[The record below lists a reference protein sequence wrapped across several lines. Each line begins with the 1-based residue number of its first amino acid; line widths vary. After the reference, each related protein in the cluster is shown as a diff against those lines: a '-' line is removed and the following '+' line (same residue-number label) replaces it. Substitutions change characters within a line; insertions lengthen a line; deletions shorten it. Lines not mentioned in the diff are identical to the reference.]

1 MNNSQF
7 PYQVKEQ
14 SRTIIDDS
22 YTALVRQSV
31 TRAFVWMTLGLA
43 ITGLTALFIAD
54 SNLIEVLFSSSS
66 SFWILVVAEFA
77 LVWYLSSRI
86 MKLSM
91 PVATAAFAVYSLLN
105 GVTLSPIFLVYTG
118 ESIASTFFITAGTF
132 GTMAV
137 FGYTTKRD
145 LSSWGSYLMM
155 ALIGLIIA
163 SVVNIFLGSS
173 LLMWAISYLGVLL
186 FVGLTAYDTQQLKA
200 MIAASI
206 GDEEQTKKVAL
217 LGALNLYLDFINLFI
232 YLLRILGK
240 RR

>member
-7 PYQVKEQ
+7 PYHGEEL
-14 SRTIIDDS
+14 SRTIVDDS
-22 YTALVRQSV
+22 YTVLVRQSV
-31 TRAFVWMTLGLA
+31 TRAFVWMALGLA
-43 ITGLTALFIAD
+43 ITGLTALFVAD
-54 SNLIEVLFSSSS
+54 SNLIEVIFSSG
-66 SFWILVVAEFA
+66 SFWMLVIAELA
-77 LVWYLSSRI
+77 VVWFLSSRI

-105 GVTLSPIFLVYTG
+105 GVMLSPIFLVYTG
-118 ESIASTFFITAGTF
+118 ESIASTFFITAATF

-173 LLMWAISYLGVLL
+173 LLMWAVSYLGVLL
-186 FVGLTAYDTQQLKA
+186 FVGLTAYDTQRIKE
-200 MIAASI
+200 MIAQSV

-217 LGALNLYLDFINLFI
+217 LGALNLYLDFINLFL
-232 YLLRILGK
+232 YLLRLFG
-240 RR
+240 RRN

>member
-7 PYQVKEQ
+7 PYHGEEL
-14 SRTIIDDS
+14 SRTIVDDS
-22 YTALVRQSV
+22 YTVLVRQSV

-43 ITGLTALFIAD
+43 ITGLTALFVAD
-54 SNLIEVLFSSSS
+54 SNLIEVIFSSG
-66 SFWILVVAEFA
+66 SFWILVIAELA
-77 LVWYLSSRI
+77 VVWFLSSRI

-118 ESIASTFFITAGTF
+118 ESITSTFFITAATF

-173 LLMWAISYLGVLL
+173 LLMWAVSYLGVLL

-206 GDEEQTKKVAL
+206 GDEEQTKKAAL

-232 YLLRILGK
+232 YLLRILG
-240 RR
+240 

>member
-7 PYQVKEQ
+7 PYHGEEL
-14 SRTIIDDS
+14 SRTIVDDS
-22 YTALVRQSV
+22 YMVLVRQSV

-43 ITGLTALFIAD
+43 ITGLTALFVAD
-54 SNLIEVLFSSSS
+54 SNLIEVLFSSG
-66 SFWILVVAEFA
+66 SFWMLVIAELA
-77 LVWYLSSRI
+77 VVWFLSSRI

-91 PVATAAFAVYSLLN
+91 PVATAAFALYSLLN

-118 ESIASTFFITAGTF
+118 ESITSTFFITAATF

-173 LLMWAISYLGVLL
+173 LLMWAVSYLGVLL

>member
-7 PYQVKEQ
+7 PYHGEEL
-14 SRTIIDDS
+14 SRTIVDDS
-22 YTALVRQSV
+22 YTVLVRQSV

-43 ITGLTALFIAD
+43 ITGLTALFVAD
-54 SNLIEVLFSSSS
+54 SNLIEVIFSSG
-66 SFWILVVAEFA
+66 SFWMLVIAELA
-77 LVWYLSSRI
+77 VVWFLSSRI

-118 ESIASTFFITAGTF
+118 ESITSTFFITAATF

-173 LLMWAISYLGVLL
+173 LLMWAVSYLGVLL

>member
-7 PYQVKEQ
+7 PYHGEEL
-14 SRTIIDDS
+14 SRTIVDDS
-22 YTALVRQSV
+22 YTVLVRQSV

-43 ITGLTALFIAD
+43 ITGLTALFVAD
-54 SNLIEVLFSSSS
+54 SNLIEVLFSSG
-66 SFWILVVAEFA
+66 SFWMLVIAELA
-77 LVWYLSSRI
+77 VVWFLSSRI

-118 ESIASTFFITAGTF
+118 ESITSTFFITAATF

-173 LLMWAISYLGVLL
+173 LLMWAVSYLGVLL

>member
-7 PYQVKEQ
+7 PYHGEEL
-14 SRTIIDDS
+14 SRTIVDDS
-22 YTALVRQSV
+22 YTVLVRQSV

-43 ITGLTALFIAD
+43 ITGLTALFVAD
-54 SNLIEVLFSSSS
+54 SNLIEVIFSSG
-66 SFWILVVAEFA
+66 SFWMLVIAELA
-77 LVWYLSSRI
+77 VVWFLSSRV
-86 MKLSM
+86 MTLSM

-105 GVTLSPIFLVYTG
+105 GVMLSPIFLVYTG

-155 ALIGLIIA
+155 GLIGLIIA
-163 SVVNIFLGSS
+163 SLVNMFVGSS
-173 LLMWAISYLGVLL
+173 LLMWVVSYLGVLI
-186 FVGLTAYDTQQLKA
+186 FVGLTAYDTQRIKE
-200 MIAASI
+200 MIAQSV

-232 YLLRILGK
+232 YLLRLFG
-240 RR
+240 RRD

>member
-7 PYQVKEQ
+7 PYHGEEL
-14 SRTIIDDS
+14 SRTIVDDS
-22 YTALVRQSV
+22 YMVLVRQSV

-43 ITGLTALFIAD
+43 ITGLTALFVAD
-54 SNLIEVLFSSSS
+54 SNLIEVIFSSG
-66 SFWILVVAEFA
+66 SFWMLVIAELA
-77 LVWYLSSRI
+77 VVWFLSSRI

-118 ESIASTFFITAGTF
+118 ESITSTFFITAATF

-145 LSSWGSYLMM
+145 LSSWGSYLIM

-186 FVGLTAYDTQQLKA
+186 FVGLTAYDTQQIKA

>member
-7 PYQVKEQ
+7 PYHGEEL
-14 SRTIIDDS
+14 SRTIVDDS
-22 YTALVRQSV
+22 YTVLVRQSV

-43 ITGLTALFIAD
+43 ITGLTSLFIAD
-54 SNLIEVLFSSSS
+54 SNLIEVLFSSG
-66 SFWILVVAEFA
+66 SFWMLVIAELA
-77 LVWYLSSRI
+77 VVWFLSSRI

-105 GVTLSPIFLVYTG
+105 GVMLSPIFLVYTG
-118 ESIASTFFITAGTF
+118 ESIASTFFITAATF

-155 ALIGLIIA
+155 GLIGLIIA

-173 LLMWAISYLGVLL
+173 LLMWAVSYLGVLL

-232 YLLRILGK
+232 YLLRLFG
-240 RR
+240 RRD

>member
-7 PYQVKEQ
+7 PYHGEEL
-14 SRTIIDDS
+14 SRTIVDDS
-22 YTALVRQSV
+22 YTVLVRQSV

-43 ITGLTALFIAD
+43 ITGLTALFVAD
-54 SNLIEVLFSSSS
+54 SNLIEVLFSSG
-66 SFWILVVAEFA
+66 SFWMLVIAELA
-77 LVWYLSSRI
+77 VVWFLSSRI

-132 GTMAV
+132 AAMAI

-145 LSSWGSYLMM
+145 LSSMGSYLMM
-155 ALIGLIIA
+155 GLIGLIIA
-163 SVVNIFLGSS
+163 SVVNIFVGSS
-173 LLMWAISYLGVLL
+173 LLMWVVSYLGVLI
-186 FVGLTAYDTQQLKA
+186 FVGLTAYDTQRIKE
-200 MIAASI
+200 MIAQSV

-232 YLLRILGK
+232 YLLRLFG
-240 RR
+240 RRD

>member
-7 PYQVKEQ
+7 PYHGEEL
-14 SRTIIDDS
+14 SRTIVDDS
-22 YTALVRQSV
+22 YTVLVRQSV
-31 TRAFVWMTLGLA
+31 TRAFVWMTLGLT
-43 ITGLTALFIAD
+43 ITGLTALFVAD
-54 SNLIEVLFSSSS
+54 SNLIEVIFSSG
-66 SFWILVVAEFA
+66 SFWMLVIAELA
-77 LVWYLSSRI
+77 VVWFLSSRI

-118 ESIASTFFITAGTF
+118 ESITSTFFITAATF

>member
-7 PYQVKEQ
+7 PYHGEEL
-14 SRTIIDDS
+14 SRTIVDDS
-22 YTALVRQSV
+22 YMVLVRQSV

-43 ITGLTALFIAD
+43 ITGLTALFVAD
-54 SNLIEVLFSSSS
+54 SNLIEVIFSSG
-66 SFWILVVAEFA
+66 SFWMLVIAELA
-77 LVWYLSSRI
+77 VVWFLSSRI

-118 ESIASTFFITAGTF
+118 ESITSTFFITAATF

-173 LLMWAISYLGVLL
+173 LLMWAVSYLGVLL

>member
-1 MNNSQF
+1 
-7 PYQVKEQ
+7 
-14 SRTIIDDS
+14 
-22 YTALVRQSV
+22 
-31 TRAFVWMTLGLA
+31 MTLGLA
-43 ITGLTALFIAD
+43 ITGLTALFVAD
-54 SNLIEVLFSSSS
+54 SNLIEVIFSSG
-66 SFWILVVAEFA
+66 SFWMLVIAELA
-77 LVWYLSSRI
+77 VVWFLSSRI

-118 ESIASTFFITAGTF
+118 ESITSTFFITAATF

-173 LLMWAISYLGVLL
+173 QLMWAVSYLGVLL

>member
-7 PYQVKEQ
+7 PYHGEEL
-14 SRTIIDDS
+14 SRTIVDDS
-22 YTALVRQSV
+22 YTVLVRQSV

-43 ITGLTALFIAD
+43 ITGLTALFVAD
-54 SNLIEVLFSSSS
+54 SNLIEVIFSSG
-66 SFWILVVAEFA
+66 SFWILVIAELA
-77 LVWYLSSRI
+77 VVWFLSSRI

-118 ESIASTFFITAGTF
+118 ESITSTFFITAATF

-173 LLMWAISYLGVLL
+173 LLMWAVSYLGVLL

-206 GDEEQTKKVAL
+206 GDEEQTKKAAL

>member
-7 PYQVKEQ
+7 PYHGEEL
-14 SRTIIDDS
+14 SRTIVDDS
-22 YTALVRQSV
+22 YMVLVRQSV

-43 ITGLTALFIAD
+43 ITGLTALFVAD
-54 SNLIEVLFSSSS
+54 SNLIEVLFSSG
-66 SFWILVVAEFA
+66 SFWMLVIAELA
-77 LVWYLSSRI
+77 VVWFLSSRI

-118 ESIASTFFITAGTF
+118 ESITSTFFITAATF

-173 LLMWAISYLGVLL
+173 LLMWAVSYLGVLL

>member
-7 PYQVKEQ
+7 PYHGEEL
-14 SRTIIDDS
+14 SRTIVDDS
-22 YTALVRQSV
+22 YTVLVRQSV

-43 ITGLTALFIAD
+43 ITGLTALFVAD
-54 SNLIEVLFSSSS
+54 SNLIEVIFSSG
-66 SFWILVVAEFA
+66 SFWMLVIAELA
-77 LVWYLSSRI
+77 VVWFLSSRI

-118 ESIASTFFITAGTF
+118 ESITSTFFITAATF

-173 LLMWAISYLGVLL
+173 QLMWAVSYLGVLL

>member
-7 PYQVKEQ
+7 PYHGEEL
-14 SRTIIDDS
+14 SRTIVDDS
-22 YTALVRQSV
+22 YTVLVRQSV

-43 ITGLTALFIAD
+43 ITGLTALFVAD
-54 SNLIEVLFSSSS
+54 SNLIEVIFSSG
-66 SFWILVVAEFA
+66 SFWMLVIAELA
-77 LVWYLSSRI
+77 VVWFLSSRI

-105 GVTLSPIFLVYTG
+105 GVMLSPIFLVYTG
-118 ESIASTFFITAGTF
+118 ESIASTFFITAATF

-173 LLMWAISYLGVLL
+173 LLMWAVSYLGVLL
-186 FVGLTAYDTQQLKA
+186 FVGLTAYDTQRIKE
-200 MIAASI
+200 MIAQSV

-217 LGALNLYLDFINLFI
+217 LGALNLYLDFINLFL
-232 YLLRILGK
+232 YLLRLFG
-240 RR
+240 RRN

>member
-7 PYQVKEQ
+7 PYHGEEL
-14 SRTIIDDS
+14 SRTIVDDS
-22 YTALVRQSV
+22 YTVLVRQSV

-43 ITGLTALFIAD
+43 ITGLTALFVAD
-54 SNLIEVLFSSSS
+54 SNLIEVIFSSAS
-66 SFWILVVAEFA
+66 SFWILVIAELA
-77 LVWYLSSRI
+77 VVWFLSSRI
-86 MKLSM
+86 MTLSM
-91 PVATAAFAVYSLLN
+91 PVATAAFALYSLLN

-118 ESIASTFFITAGTF
+118 ESITSTFFITAATF

-173 LLMWAISYLGVLL
+173 LLMWAVSYLGVLL

>member
-7 PYQVKEQ
+7 PYHGEEL
-14 SRTIIDDS
+14 SRTIVDDS
-22 YTALVRQSV
+22 YTVLVRQSV

-43 ITGLTALFIAD
+43 ITGLTALFVAD
-54 SNLIEVLFSSSS
+54 SNLIEVIFSSG
-66 SFWILVVAEFA
+66 SFWMLVIAELA
-77 LVWYLSSRI
+77 VVWFLSSRI

-118 ESIASTFFITAGTF
+118 ESITSTFFITAATF

-145 LSSWGSYLMM
+145 LSSWGSYMM
-155 ALIGLIIA
+155 MGLIGLIIA
-163 SVVNIFLGSS
+163 SLVNMFVGSS
-173 LLMWAISYLGVLL
+173 LLMWVVSYLGVLI
-186 FVGLTAYDTQQLKA
+186 FVGLTAYDTQRIKE
-200 MIAASI
+200 MIAQSV

-217 LGALNLYLDFINLFI
+217 LGALHLYLDFINLFI

>member
-7 PYQVKEQ
+7 PYHGEEL
-14 SRTIIDDS
+14 SRTIVDDS
-22 YTALVRQSV
+22 YTVLVRQSV

-43 ITGLTALFIAD
+43 ITGLTALFVAD
-54 SNLIEVLFSSSS
+54 SNLIEVIFSSG
-66 SFWILVVAEFA
+66 SFWMLVIAELA
-77 LVWYLSSRI
+77 VVWFLSSRI

-118 ESIASTFFITAGTF
+118 ESITSTFFITAATF

-163 SVVNIFLGSS
+163 SVVNIFLGNS
-173 LLMWAISYLGVLL
+173 LLMWAVSYLGVLL

>member
-7 PYQVKEQ
+7 PYHGEEL
-14 SRTIIDDS
+14 SRTIVDDS
-22 YTALVRQSV
+22 YMVLVRQSV

-43 ITGLTALFIAD
+43 ITGLTALFVAD
-54 SNLIEVLFSSSS
+54 SNLIEVIFSSG
-66 SFWILVVAEFA
+66 SFWMLVIAELA
-77 LVWYLSSRI
+77 VVWFLSSRI

-118 ESIASTFFITAGTF
+118 ESITSTFFITAATF

-155 ALIGLIIA
+155 GLIGLIIA

-173 LLMWAISYLGVLL
+173 LLMWAVSYLGVLL

>member
-7 PYQVKEQ
+7 PYHGEEL
-14 SRTIIDDS
+14 SRTIVDDS
-22 YTALVRQSV
+22 YMALVRQSV

-43 ITGLTALFIAD
+43 ITGLTALFVAD
-54 SNLIEVLFSSSS
+54 SNLIEVIFSSAS
-66 SFWILVVAEFA
+66 SFWILVIAEVA

-118 ESIASTFFITAGTF
+118 ESITSTFFITAATF

-173 LLMWAISYLGVLL
+173 LLMWAVSYLGVLL

>member
-7 PYQVKEQ
+7 PYHGEEL
-14 SRTIIDDS
+14 SRTIVDDS
-22 YTALVRQSV
+22 YMVLVRQSV

-43 ITGLTALFIAD
+43 ITGLTALFVAD
-54 SNLIEVLFSSSS
+54 SNLIEVIFSSG
-66 SFWILVVAEFA
+66 SFWMLVIAELA
-77 LVWYLSSRI
+77 VVWFLSSRI

-91 PVATAAFAVYSLLN
+91 PVATAAFALYSLLN

-118 ESIASTFFITAGTF
+118 ESITSTFFITAATF

-173 LLMWAISYLGVLL
+173 LLMWAVSYLGVLL

-206 GDEEQTKKVAL
+206 GDEEQTKKAAL

>member
-7 PYQVKEQ
+7 PYHGEEL
-14 SRTIIDDS
+14 SRTIVDDS
-22 YTALVRQSV
+22 YMVLVRQSV

-43 ITGLTALFIAD
+43 ITGLTALFVAD
-54 SNLIEVLFSSSS
+54 SNLIEVLFSSG
-66 SFWILVVAEFA
+66 SFWMLVIAELA
-77 LVWYLSSRI
+77 VVWFLSSRV
-86 MKLSM
+86 MTLSM

-118 ESIASTFFITAGTF
+118 ESITSTFFITAATF

>member
-7 PYQVKEQ
+7 PYHGEEL
-14 SRTIIDDS
+14 SRTIVDDS
-22 YTALVRQSV
+22 YTMLVRQSV

-43 ITGLTALFIAD
+43 ITGLTALFVAD
-54 SNLIEVLFSSSS
+54 SNLIEVIFSSG
-66 SFWILVVAEFA
+66 SFWMLVIAELA
-77 LVWYLSSRI
+77 VVWFLSSRI

-118 ESIASTFFITAGTF
+118 ESITSTFFITAATF

-173 LLMWAISYLGVLL
+173 LLMWAVSYLGVLL
-186 FVGLTAYDTQQLKA
+186 FVGLTAYDTQQIKA

>member
-7 PYQVKEQ
+7 PYHGEEL
-14 SRTIIDDS
+14 SRTIVDDS
-22 YTALVRQSV
+22 YTVLVRQSV

-43 ITGLTALFIAD
+43 ITGLTALFVAD
-54 SNLIEVLFSSSS
+54 SNLIEVLFSSG
-66 SFWILVVAEFA
+66 SFWMLVIAELA
-77 LVWYLSSRI
+77 VVWFLSSRI

-91 PVATAAFAVYSLLN
+91 PVATAAFALYSLLN

-118 ESIASTFFITAGTF
+118 ESITSTFFITAATF

-173 LLMWAISYLGVLL
+173 LLMWAVSYLGVLL

>member
-7 PYQVKEQ
+7 PYHGEEL
-14 SRTIIDDS
+14 SRTIVDDS
-22 YTALVRQSV
+22 YTVLVRQSV

-43 ITGLTALFIAD
+43 ITGLTALFVAD
-54 SNLIEVLFSSSS
+54 SNLIEVIFSSG
-66 SFWILVVAEFA
+66 SFWMLVIAELA
-77 LVWYLSSRI
+77 VVWFLSSRI

-91 PVATAAFAVYSLLN
+91 PVATVAFAVYSLLN
-105 GVTLSPIFLVYTG
+105 GVMLSPIFLVYTG

-163 SVVNIFLGSS
+163 SLVNMFVGSS
-173 LLMWAISYLGVLL
+173 LLMWVISYLGVLI
-186 FVGLTAYDTQQLKA
+186 FVGLTAYDTQRIKE
-200 MIAASI
+200 MIAQSV

-232 YLLRILGK
+232 YLLRLFG
-240 RR
+240 RRD

>member
-7 PYQVKEQ
+7 PYHGEEL
-14 SRTIIDDS
+14 SRAIVDDS
-22 YTALVRQSV
+22 YTVLVRQSV

-43 ITGLTALFIAD
+43 ITGLTALFVAD
-54 SNLIEVLFSSSS
+54 SNLIEVLFSSG
-66 SFWILVVAEFA
+66 SFWMLVIAELA
-77 LVWYLSSRI
+77 VVWFLSSRV
-86 MKLSM
+86 MTLSM

-118 ESIASTFFITAGTF
+118 ESITSTFFITAATF

-155 ALIGLIIA
+155 GLIGLIIA

-173 LLMWAISYLGVLL
+173 LLMWAVSYLGVLL
-186 FVGLTAYDTQQLKA
+186 FVGLTAYDTQRIKE
-200 MIAASI
+200 MIAQSV

-232 YLLRILGK
+232 YLLRLFG
-240 RR
+240 RRD

>member
-7 PYQVKEQ
+7 PYHGEEL
-14 SRTIIDDS
+14 SRTIVDDS
-22 YTALVRQSV
+22 YMVLVRQSV

-43 ITGLTALFIAD
+43 ITGLTALFVAD
-54 SNLIEVLFSSSS
+54 SNLIEVLFSSG
-66 SFWILVVAEFA
+66 SFWMLVIAELA
-77 LVWYLSSRI
+77 VVWFLSSRI

-118 ESIASTFFITAGTF
+118 ESITSTFFITAATF

-155 ALIGLIIA
+155 GLIGLIIA

-173 LLMWAISYLGVLL
+173 LLMWAVSYLGVLL

>member
-7 PYQVKEQ
+7 PYHGEEL
-14 SRTIIDDS
+14 SRTIVDDS
-22 YTALVRQSV
+22 YTVLVRQSV

-43 ITGLTALFIAD
+43 ITGLTALFVAD
-54 SNLIEVLFSSSS
+54 SNLIEVIFSSG
-66 SFWILVVAEFA
+66 SFWMLVIAELA
-77 LVWYLSSRI
+77 VVWFLSSRI

-91 PVATAAFAVYSLLN
+91 PVATVAFAVYSLLN

-118 ESIASTFFITAGTF
+118 ESITSTFFITAATF

>member
-7 PYQVKEQ
+7 PYHGEEL
-14 SRTIIDDS
+14 SRTIVDDS
-22 YTALVRQSV
+22 YTVLVRQSV

-43 ITGLTALFIAD
+43 ITGLTALFVAD
-54 SNLIEVLFSSSS
+54 SNLIEVLFSGSFT
-66 SFWILVVAEFA
+66 FWILIIAELA

-132 GTMAV
+132 AAMAI

-145 LSSWGSYLMM
+145 LSSMGSYLMM
-155 ALIGLIIA
+155 GLIGLIIA
-163 SVVNIFLGSS
+163 SVVNIF
-173 LLMWAISYLGVLL
+173 
-186 FVGLTAYDTQQLKA
+186 VGLTAYDTQRIKE
-200 MIAASI
+200 MIAQSV

-217 LGALNLYLDFINLFI
+217 LGALNLYLDFINLFL
-232 YLLRILGK
+232 YLLRLFG
-240 RR
+240 RRD